1 MSKVSFGDPNN
12 LHFRAWRIP
21 TPYRRQPITPAREL
35 NTPRPDINN
44 PNPVYTF
51 DPLEGQAAA
60 IRDELITATHI
71 KWRNA

>member
-1 MSKVSFGDPNN
+1 MINKNYAFANWVID
-12 LHFRAWRIP
+12 
-21 TPYRRQPITPAREL
+21 RRPVRRVNDV

-44 PNPVYTF
+44 PLPGYDT
-51 DPLEGQAAA
+51 DPLPAQAAA